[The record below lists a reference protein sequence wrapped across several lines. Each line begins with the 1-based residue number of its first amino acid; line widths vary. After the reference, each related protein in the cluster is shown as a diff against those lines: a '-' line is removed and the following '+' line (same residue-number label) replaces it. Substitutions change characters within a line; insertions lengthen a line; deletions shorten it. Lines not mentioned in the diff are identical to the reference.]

1 MKSNELYNII
11 MKLNGQIH
19 PSGKHEVDQER
30 LENLKNLIDLT
41 DELLTTI
48 DRLGGFRRRHEI
60 SVREI
65 GETAYQYSKDLY
77 EGYKECFEEEEE

>member
-48 DRLGGFRRRHEI
+48 DLLGGFRHRHELSI
-60 SVREI
+60 REI
-65 GETAYQYSKDLY
+65 GWTAHRYSREVYQA
-77 EGYKECFEEEEE
+77 YKEQFEED